1 MINFCF
7 GILLVILMVGKFV
20 LVFVVNILL
29 FVVGVFIEI
38 NEKRNLKYLF
48 YIYINDDFEI
58 IKS

>member
-38 NEKRNLKYLF
+38 NEKRNFKYLF